1 MKNENNDTKKKLA
14 LMILAP
20 LFCTIGGVSLFMS
33 GLEDN
38 DKPTIIVA
46 CFILL
51 LDVVMIVAFLADWFK
66 KR

>member
-1 MKNENNDTKKKLA
+1 MKNENNDTKKRLV

-20 LFCTIGGVSLFMS
+20 LFSTIGGISLLMS

-38 DKPTIIVA
+38 DKPTVIVA

-51 LDVVMIVAFLADWFK
+51 VSVVMVVAFLADWFR